1 MNEFN
6 KVARYKINIQKSV
19 ALLCANNE
27 QTERE
32 IKKTIPFTI
41 ASKRI
46 KYLGVNLTKDVKDLY
61 WENYKTLKKL
71 KKVQISGST

>member
-41 ASKRI
+41 SSERI
-46 KYLGVNLTKDVKDLY
+46 KYLVKNLTKDAKDLY
-61 WENYKTLKKL
+61 SEYYKKL
-71 KKVQISGST
+71 KK